1 MGESRLMSFFRFAVL
16 GDPIA
21 QSRSPELHRA
31 MLAISGLEGE
41 YTRVRADEQIL
52 KAEVARMRQ
61 GGWHGLNVTMPLKPA
76 AAGLAD
82 STSPQARRSGSVNTL
97 ALVDGAI
104 HGESTDATAV
114 HELLD
119 SGRFDERAA
128 ILVLGSGGAAAAVLS
143 ALDERELVYVAARRP
158 ERAIELTER
167 LGGVNIEWDTAVAGA
182 LVINTT
188 PLGMHGESLPGDV
201 LDVASGLIDLP
212 YGESDTPA
220 VTMARQ
226 RELEVADGH
235 EFLLRQ
241 AIASFRLWTGAEVAY
256 PTLVSAVR
264 KG

>member
-1 MGESRLMSFFRFAVL
+1 MTFYRFAVL

-21 QSRSPELHRA
+21 HSRSPELHRA
-31 MLAISGLEGE
+31 MLQISGLEGE

-52 KAEVARMRQ
+52 EDELARMRQ
-61 GGWHGLNVTMPLKPA
+61 GAWHGLNVTMPLKTA
-76 AAGLAD
+76 AARLAD
-82 STSPQARRSGSVNTL
+82 STSPQARRSGSANTL
-97 ALVDGAI
+97 VLVDGDI

-119 SGRFDERAA
+119 SGRFDDRTA

-143 ALDERELVYVAARRP
+143 AIDDREPVYLAARRP
-158 ERAIELTER
+158 EKAAELTER
-167 LGGVNIEWDTAVAGA
+167 LGGANIEWGTAVAGA
-182 LVINTT
+182 LVVNTT
-188 PLGMHGESLPGDV
+188 PLGMHGESLPGGI

-212 YGESDTPA
+212 YRGVDTPA
-220 VTMARQ
+220 VATAR
-226 RELEVADGH
+226 RRATKVADGH

-256 PTLVSAVR
+256 PALLSALR

>member
-1 MGESRLMSFFRFAVL
+1 MSFFKFAVL

-21 QSRSPELHRA
+21 HSRSPDLHRA
-31 MLAISGLEGE
+31 MLEISGLEGE

-52 KAEVARMRQ
+52 ETEIARMRR
-61 GGWHGLNVTMPLKPA
+61 GAWHGLNVTMPLKA
-76 AAGLAD
+76 AAVRLAD

-97 ALVDGAI
+97 LVVNGAI

-119 SGRFDERAA
+119 SGRFDERTA

-143 ALDERELVYVAARRP
+143 VLGDREPVYVAARRP
-158 ERAIELTER
+158 ERAAELAER
-167 LGGVNIEWDTAVAGA
+167 LGGASIEWGTAVAGA
-182 LVINTT
+182 LVVNAT

-212 YGESDTPA
+212 YGDVDTPA
-220 VTMARQ
+220 VATARQ
-226 RELEVADGH
+226 RETEVADGH

-256 PTLVSAVR
+256 QALVSALR